1 MGHEGVSSLDTPL
14 PVSGR
19 RRAGPRNGRIT
30 PLIATPSSARV
41 LPRHGD
47 TLILLDTPTTIDPTE
62 DATPPDVA
70 ALTAA
75 ADEILAAADVA
86 AVVPSPKPAA
96 AAEDAQADDASL
108 EIEDGIRLYLREI
121 ARVPLLTAEEEVVL
135 AKSIELGRQ
144 IVSVPAK
151 AILSLREWTLHET
164 EARTRTSK
172 TQHALPYGNEAQRLV
187 ADALRDE
194 AALDLLVP
202 APSFG
207 LRKAAKAAE
216 GEAVELLDR
225 AEELRVAYDA
235 ALDVGAFLEL
245 LDWTHYTMGRRQ
257 SHRSSTLSCESWP
270 ENRSRQRAPVP

>member
-1 MGHEGVSSLDTPL
+1 MAVVVP
-14 PVSGR
+14 
-19 RRAGPRNGRIT
+19 AGP
-30 PLIATPSSARV
+30 
-41 LPRHGD
+41 
-47 TLILLDTPTTIDPTE
+47 
-62 DATPPDVA
+62 
-70 ALTAA
+70 
-75 ADEILAAADVA
+75 
-86 AVVPSPKPAA
+86 PAA
-96 AAEDAQADDASL
+96 APEETPADDAAL

-144 IVSVPAK
+144 IVSEPAK

-187 ADALRDE
+187 ADALRDD
-194 AALDLLVP
+194 AAMDLLMP

-216 GEAVELLDR
+216 GEAVEILPGPR
-225 AEELRVAYDA
+225 SCASPTTQ
-235 ALDVGAFLEL
+235 ALDVEAFIEL

-257 SHRSSTLSCESWP
+257 SPVGRSWP
-270 ENRSRQRAPVP
+270 